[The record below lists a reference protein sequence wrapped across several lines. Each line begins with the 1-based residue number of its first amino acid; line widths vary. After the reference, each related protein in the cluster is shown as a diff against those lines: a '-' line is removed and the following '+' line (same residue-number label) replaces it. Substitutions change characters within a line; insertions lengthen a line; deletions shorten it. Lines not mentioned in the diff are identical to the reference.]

1 MRAGVVLPQGW
12 VLEYRRHDPREAWA
26 NTVAVAQAAEL
37 LGFESVWL
45 YDHFHTWPQP
55 EDAIVFEP
63 FVALSA
69 LAALTEHVCLG
80 HIVICTGF
88 RNPALVA
95 KMIATLDVVSGG
107 RAELGIGAGWKRE
120 EWEAFGYEFPSTRE
134 RLAMLGDHLEII
146 TRMIDA
152 TSDERASFEG
162 EWARVA
168 GAVNQPKPLQH
179 PRVPVMVGGNGP
191 NVTWRLAARY
201 ADELNLDGMDP
212 AAVARALPVIRA
224 RCEEI
229 GRDPASLKVSVHTWY
244 EDPGV
249 SGAGRERQDLFAAYA
264 ELGLSRVQ
272 SYVDGL
278 ADGTDALDAF
288 AEDLRIAGVQLQP

>member
-1 MRAGVVLPQGW
+1 MKAGVVLPQGW
-12 VLEYRRHDPREAWA
+12 VLEYRDHDPREAWS

-37 LGFESVWL
+37 LGFESIWL
-45 YDHFHTWPQP
+45 YDHFHTWPTPQ
-55 EDAIVFEP
+55 EAIVFEP

-69 LAALTEHVCLG
+69 LAALTEHVRLG

-88 RNPALVA
+88 RNPALTA
-95 KMIATLDVVSGG
+95 KMITTLDVISDG

-120 EWEAFGYEFPSTRE
+120 EWLAFGYDFPATRD
-134 RLAMLGDHLEII
+134 RLARLADDLEVI
-146 TRMIDA
+146 TRMLDGTADGPA
-152 TSDERASFEG
+152 TYEG
-162 EWARVA
+162 TWARVD
-168 GAVNQPKPLQH
+168 GAINQPKPLQH

-212 AAVARALPVIRA
+212 AAVAKALPVIRA

-249 SGAGRERQDLFAAYA
+249 SAAGRERQDLFAAYA
-264 ELGLSRVQ
+264 ELGVSRVQ

-288 AEDLRIAGVQLQP
+288 AEDLRIAGVHLQP